1 MKPAAQELQSTGV
14 SNSLEITVVE
24 LLLVQLSV
32 GFLEFEFGAATS
44 EITLKRRIGTTS
56 TRLEEATLAKGWL
69 AKGSLCFGSPSW
81 SCGGET

>member
-1 MKPAAQELQSTGV
+1 VKPAAQELQSTGV

-24 LLLVQLSV
+24 LLLSV